1 MIYQTVQHYNYIALK
16 MQSQNDLKFMIN
28 DVIIEKIKDK
38 FKSKI
43 TTIKMFFSKYFM
55 FINIHQ

>member
-1 MIYQTVQHYNYIALK
+1 MIYQTVQHYNCIALK

-43 TTIKMFFSKYFM
+43 TTIKMFFQS
-55 FINIHQ
+55 ISCL

>member
-43 TTIKMFFSKYFM
+43 TTIKMFFQS
-55 FINIHQ
+55 ISCL

>member
-1 MIYQTVQHYNYIALK
+1 
-16 MQSQNDLKFMIN
+16 MIN

-55 FINIHQ
+55 FINIH